1 MFKVTKKEEPQ
12 FFKDFKRKN
21 KIVNWSD
28 YTPEIKSRLKDYMFE
43 EEQGYNCPYCELVIT
58 KENSQIEHIK
68 PKDKFP
74 NSLSDY
80 SNYLV
85 GCQNKNTCGQYKGN
99 KWSENFINPTLENP
113 TDYLTY
119 DIMTGKI
126 IPVAKDG
133 IKYKKAIET
142 IEILNL
148 NEKRLCEMRKIFI
161 LECENTIKYLKN
173 KEEISD
179 FLDIYS
185 EFPTLKEYLK
195 NF

>member
-1 MFKVTKKEEPQ
+1 MFKVTKKGEPQ

-74 NSLSDY
+74 NGLSDY
-80 SNYLV
+80 FNYLV

-99 KWSENFINPTLENP
+99 KWSENFINP
-113 TDYLTY
+113 
-119 DIMTGKI
+119 M
-126 IPVAKDG
+126 AKDG

-173 KEEISD
+173 KEEISY

-185 EFPTLKEYLK
+185 EFPTLKQYLK